1 MSTTT
6 QTSRRV
12 VVIGGGILGTSSAV
26 ALARRGADV
35 TLVTDRAL
43 ASGASGRSLAWLNS
57 AAQRSSEYHALRVL
71 GIDRWRTFAVQVPSA
86 DFLRFDGGLMWAPE
100 GESYTETFAYE
111 RGIGY
116 DARWLA
122 PEEVA
127 SVTPGVDPAAV
138 AAEGAIF
145 NPGEGWVELP
155 SVIEVLSREFVARG
169 GRIVT
174 DAGAEIA
181 SSGGR
186 AVGAVLANGDRIEAD
201 AVLLATGP
209 DVPAQLAALG
219 ITIGDQ
225 SPAAFVAFTKPVASE
240 LVAVLNTPKV
250 AVRRTREGGF
260 ALDSAWSEEEIEV
273 RDDGSLHISDST
285 VERLL
290 AEGSRVLAGNPT
302 LELDHIGAGYKP
314 IPGDGEP
321 VFGAVP
327 QLPGLFTAFSH
338 SGATLGL
345 IAGELLADEIVDG
358 EPSPLLATFRP
369 ERYAESPVP
378 A

>member
-6 QTSRRV
+6 PTSQRV
-12 VVIGGGILGTSSAV
+12 VVIGGGILGTSTAV

-35 TLVTDRAL
+35 TLVTDRSL

-57 AAQRSSEYHALRVL
+57 AAKRSSEYHALRIL
-71 GIDRWRTFAVQVPSA
+71 GIDRWRTFAARVPSA
-86 DFLRFDGGLMWAPE
+86 EFLRFDGGLMWAPE
-100 GESYTETFAYE
+100 GESYADIFAYE
-111 RGIGY
+111 RAIGY
-116 DARWLA
+116 DALWLA
-122 PEEVA
+122 PEQVA
-127 SVTPGVDPAAV
+127 SVTPGVDPASI

-155 SVIEVLSREFVARG
+155 AVIDVLSRELITRG
-169 GRIVT
+169 GRIIT
-174 DAGAEIA
+174 DAGAQVA

-186 AVGAVLANGDRIEAD
+186 ASGAVLSTGETLDAD

-240 LVAVLNTPKV
+240 LSAVLNTPDV
-250 AVRRTREGGF
+250 AVRRTRDGGF
-260 ALDSAWSEEEIEV
+260 ALDSAWSEEEIVV
-273 RDDGSLHISDST
+273 RDDGSLHIEEST

-290 AEGSRVLAGNPT
+290 AEGSRVLAGSPR

-321 VFGAVP
+321 VFGEVP

-358 EPSPLLATFRP
+358 ERSPLLATFRP
-369 ERYAESPVP
+369 ERYADAPVS